1 MIRQRGMASSLRTC
15 LRNRNRRDRI
25 NIERH
30 GDKMAVIHVND
41 NNFEQEVL
49 QSEVPV
55 LVDFWA
61 PWCGPCKMLGPII
74 DELSES
80 VNDVKICK
88 VNTDEADQIAIRYRV
103 MSIPTLM
110 LFKGGEPAATMI
122 GLKSK
127 SEILQFIQS

>member
-1 MIRQRGMASSLRTC
+1 
-15 LRNRNRRDRI
+15 
-25 NIERH
+25 
-30 GDKMAVIHVND
+30 MAVIHVND

-74 DELSES
+74 DELAES
-80 VNDVKICK
+80 VDNVKICK
-88 VNTDEADQIAIRYRV
+88 LNTDEADQIAIRYRV
-103 MSIPTLM
+103 MSIPTLI
-110 LFKGGEPAATMI
+110 LFKNGQLEATMI

-127 SEILQFIQS
+127 SEILQFINS